1 VAIQPAGRFGAI
13 EMNGP
18 KVTRFTEK
26 PETGAGFINGGF
38 FVLSPKVIE
47 HIDGDESIWER
58 KPMETLAANKQMM
71 AYTHDGFWQ
80 CMDTLRDKQL
90 LERLWDS
97 GEAPWRVW

>member
-1 VAIQPAGRFGAI
+1 MIKGLKLKSQIMLWLGSAGVVLAIG
-13 EMNGP
+13 
-18 KVTRFTEK
+18 
-26 PETGAGFINGGF
+26 
-38 FVLSPKVIE
+38 VIYFPRE
-47 HIDGDESIWER
+47 YGDESIWER

-71 AYTHDGFWQ
+71 AYAHDGFWQ